1 MREIGGYF
9 ELENFVNNPYHKN
22 LVALNTARQAL
33 IYVMRAKK
41 IKKIYIPYFLCDS
54 VQKILDQEGFVYE
67 QYYISDTMQPLFD
80 KTLDADDY
88 LYVVNYYG
96 LFSND
101 KILSLKEKHQNII
114 VDSAQAFF
122 QRPIEGIDTIYSC
135 RKFLGV
141 PDGAYL
147 STDVYLDE
155 TLELDISKN
164 RMRHVL
170 GRYEGDAQ
178 TYYMDF
184 KDNSF
189 SFKKGSLKSMS
200 RLTRNILGA
209 INYDEVIRIRNTNF
223 DYLNKALKSHNRM
236 PISKPEVAFG
246 YPFYVKNGISFRKE
260 MALKKIFIP
269 TLWPE
274 ILINCPENSV
284 EYDLAAN
291 LLLLPCDQRYTLD
304 DMAYMV
310 KLIKEG

>member
-9 ELENFVNNPYHKN
+9 ELENFENNAYYKD
-22 LVALNTARQAL
+22 LVALNTARHAL
-33 IYVMRAKK
+33 IYVLRAKK
-41 IKKIYIPYFLCDS
+41 IKKLYFPYFLCDS
-54 VQKILDQEGFVYE
+54 VRKILDQEGFSYE
-67 QYYISDTMQPLFD
+67 QYYIDETMQPLFD
-80 KTLDADDY
+80 KVLNPDEY
-88 LYVVNYYG
+88 LYVVNYFG
-96 LFSND
+96 ILSED
-101 KILSLKEKHQNII
+101 KILSLKKRHNNII

-135 RKFLGV
+135 RKFFGV

-147 STDVYLDE
+147 STDVYLE
-155 TLELDISKN
+155 EALEVDVSMH

-178 TYYMDF
+178 TYYKDF

-189 SFKKGSLKSMS
+189 LFREEPLKAMS

-209 INYDEVIRIRNTNF
+209 IDYDEVIKSRNTNF
-223 DYLNKALKSHNRM
+223 DYLKKALESYNMM
-236 PISKPEVAFG
+236 PVSKPEVAFG
-246 YPFYVKNGISFRKE
+246 YPFYVKNGISFRQK
-260 MALKKIFIP
+260 MALKKIYIP

-291 LLLLPCDQRYTLD
+291 ILLLPCDQRYNLD

-310 KLIKEG
+310 QCIKEG

>member
-9 ELENFVNNPYHKN
+9 ELENFVSNPYHKDF
-22 LVALNTARQAL
+22 VALNTARHAL
-33 IYVMRAKK
+33 IYVLRAKQ
-41 IKKIYIPYFLCDS
+41 IKKLYIPYFLCDS
-54 VQKILDQEGFVYE
+54 VQKILDQEGFSYE

-80 KTLDADDY
+80 KNLNADEY
-88 LYVVNYYG
+88 LYVVNYFG

-101 KILSLKEKHQNII
+101 DILSLKRKHLNII

-135 RKFLGV
+135 RKFFGV

-155 TLELDISKN
+155 TLELDISMN

-178 TYYMDF
+178 TYYTDF
-184 KDNSF
+184 KYNSF
-189 SFKKGSLKSMS
+189 SFREEPLKSMS

-209 INYDEVIRIRNTNF
+209 INYDEVKKIRNTNF
-223 DYLNKALKSHNRM
+223 AYLNGALETYNMM
-236 PISKPEVAFG
+236 PVSKPEVAFG
-246 YPFYVKNGISFRKE
+246 YPFYVKNGISFRKK
-260 MALKKIFIP
+260 MALKKIYIP

-274 ILINCPENSV
+274 ILINCPENSI

-291 LLLLPCDQRYTLD
+291 ILLLPCDQRYNLD

-310 KLIKEG
+310 QCIKEG

>member
-9 ELENFVNNPYHKN
+9 ELENLISNPYYNN
-22 LVALNTARQAL
+22 LIALNTARHAL
-33 IYVMRAKK
+33 IYVLRAKK

-54 VQKILDQEGFVYE
+54 VQLILDREGFDYE
-67 QYYISDTMQPLFD
+67 QYYISETLQPLFD
-80 KTLDADDY
+80 KILNADEY
-88 LYVVNYYG
+88 LYVVNYFG
-96 LFSND
+96 LFSD
-101 KILSLKEKHQNII
+101 DEILSLKEKHQNII

-135 RKFLGV
+135 RKFFGV

-155 TLELDISKN
+155 TLELDVSKH
-164 RMRHVL
+164 RLRHIL

-178 TYYMDF
+178 TYYTDF

-189 SFKKGSLKSMS
+189 SFKKEPLKAMS

-209 INYDEVIRIRNTNF
+209 INYDEVIKIRNRNF
-223 DYLNKALKSHNRM
+223 DFLNTALESYNMM
-236 PISKPEVAFG
+236 PVSKPKGAFG
-246 YPFYVKNGISFRKE
+246 YPFYVKNGVSFRNK
-260 MALKKIFIP
+260 MALKKIYIP

-274 ILINCPENSV
+274 ILVNCPENSI
-284 EYDLAAN
+284 EFDLAAN
-291 LLLLPCDQRYTLD
+291 ILLLPCDQRYDLD

-310 KLIKEG
+310 QCIKEG